1 MLLTLLCIWRRIP
14 CPRDKVCPDEDS
26 VWNIVKGH
34 QFTYVIQDFWQ
45 PRFWYMSLVACYRN
59 RTTCQWEHYSKHNE
73 LEYDIWLVN
82 GNPNI
87 SGLNTLTYQFSY
99 DRQNTIELYLLFF
112 MCYIILV
119 PLQLYAV
126 RLQKHPVT
134 RLFTA
139 SLLLE
144 FMAICLILIH
154 VLKFALDGVGYEQLE
169 IAGDIVDILS
179 RVRRHTFLFFKYLF
193 ITVYN
198 PDYKILIYVN
208 N

>member
-1 MLLTLLCIWRRIP
+1 M
-14 CPRDKVCPDEDS
+14 
-26 VWNIVKGH
+26 KGH

-59 RTTCQWEHYSKHNE
+59 TTTCQWEYYDKENE

-82 GNPNI
+82 GSPNT
-87 SGLNTLTYQFSY
+87 SGLDSLTYQFSY
-99 DRQNTIELYLLFF
+99 DRQNTIELYSLFF

-144 FMAICLILIH
+144 FIAVCLILIH

-169 IAGDIVDILS
+169 VAGDIFDILS
-179 RVRRHTFLFFKYLF
+179 RVSLTSGKFGCFVTLEASHFH
-193 ITVYN
+193 VY
-198 PDYKILIYVN
+198 VF
-208 N
+208 